1 MRGARGFFLARGA
14 KKVFDRRAGRGSRRR
29 EGREVGAKKRRQ
41 KTEVRRVAGRRAL
54 WGGATD
60 DDAGDEVRGAVRDV

>member
-1 MRGARGFFLARGA
+1 
-14 KKVFDRRAGRGSRRR
+14 
-29 EGREVGAKKRRQ
+29 VGAKKRRQ